1 MNPSAYALGYV
12 LSPLRG
18 SSPLLAMDPG
28 AHALGDVLSPRGGS
42 MPLMEH
48 DLRLRFLLQ

>member
-1 MNPSAYALGYV
+1 
-12 LSPLRG
+12 
-18 SSPLLAMDPG
+18 MDPG